1 MQKKNII
8 ITIVAVVIIA
18 ALTLSVLL
26 IIRPK
31 ATSTTAKI
39 DSRVVQTTQS
49 IITQLKTATVSG
61 TVLKDSAVSFVDNKQ
76 AQTMYILDT
85 GLNKYVQVTSGDGA
99 IIARVGGYN
108 DQQLKVATGE
118 LASFLTKQGLT
129 TTLKT
134 NDQTALMTVSNQDL
148 ICQVKT
154 VSNTSG
160 PIMQIQLLCID
171 TSSYANQVST
181 ISQLTALWKEASST
195 AYDQLSLETIKK
207 DPYTVALLY
216 AMPKIASSAH
226 ILVFVKDNDTWV
238 YIGDAESG
246 TSVVANE
253 KYVINQSIKDGLDN
267 PKYGSF
273 LHDVLFSAVK
283 NVHK

>member
-8 ITIVAVVIIA
+8 ITIVTVVVIA

-26 IIRPK
+26 LVRPR
-31 ATSTTAKI
+31 ATFMTAKS
-39 DSRVVQTTQS
+39 DSRVVQTTQT

-61 TVLKDSAVSFVDNKQ
+61 TVLKDSTVSFFDNKQ
-76 AQTMYILDT
+76 AQTMYILDA
-85 GLNKYVQVTSGDGA
+85 GLNKYVQVTSSDGA
-99 IIARVGGYN
+99 FIARVGGYS
-108 DQQLKVATGE
+108 DQQLKVVMGE
-118 LASFLTKQGLT
+118 LTSFLTKQGLT

-134 NDQTALMTVSNQDL
+134 NDQTVLMTVSNQDL
-148 ICQVKT
+148 ICQVRT

-171 TSSYANQVST
+171 NSSYAKQVST
-181 ISQLTALWKEASST
+181 ISQLTGLWKEASST

-226 ILVFVKDNDTWV
+226 VLVFVKDNDTWV

-273 LHDVLFSAVK
+273 LHDVLFGAVG
-283 NVHK
+283 NVNK

>member
-8 ITIVAVVIIA
+8 ITIVAVAIIA
-18 ALTLSVLL
+18 AVTLSVLL
-26 IIRPK
+26 LVRPK
-31 ATSTTAKI
+31 ATSTTVKN
-39 DSRVVQTTQS
+39 DSRVVQTTQT
-49 IITQLKTATVSG
+49 IITQLKTVTVSG
-61 TVLKDSAVSFVDNKQ
+61 TVLKDSTVSFVDNKQ
-76 AQTMYILDT
+76 AQTMYILDA
-85 GLNKYVQVTSGDGA
+85 GLNKYVQVTSSDGA
-99 IIARVGGYN
+99 FIARTGGYSA
-108 DQQLKVATGE
+108 QQLKVAMGE
-118 LASFLTKQGLT
+118 LTSFLTKQGLT
-129 TTLKT
+129 TSLKT
-134 NDQTALMTVSNQDL
+134 NDQTVVMTVSNQDL
-148 ICQVKT
+148 ICQVRT

-171 TSSYANQVST
+171 NSSYAKQVST
-181 ISQLTALWKEASST
+181 ISQLTGLWKEASST
-195 AYDQLSLETIKK
+195 AYDQLSLETIKN

-226 ILVFVKDNDTWV
+226 VLVFVKDNDTWA

-273 LHDVLFSAVK
+273 LHDVLFGAVE
-283 NVHK
+283 NVQK

>member
-1 MQKKNII
+1 MQKKSII
-8 ITIVAVVIIA
+8 ITIVAIAIVA

-26 IIRPK
+26 LVHPR
-31 ATSTTAKI
+31 ATPTTAKS
-39 DSRVVQTTQS
+39 DSRVVQTTQT

-61 TVLKDSAVSFVDNKQ
+61 TVLKDSTVSFFDNKQ
-76 AQTMYILDT
+76 AQTMYILDS
-85 GLNKYVQVTSGDGA
+85 GLNKYVQVTSSDGA
-99 IIARVGGYN
+99 FIARVGGYS
-108 DQQLKVATGE
+108 DQQLKVVMGE
-118 LASFLTKQGLT
+118 LTSFLTKQGLT

-134 NDQTALMTVSNQDL
+134 NDQTVLMTVSNQDL
-148 ICQVKT
+148 ICQVRT

-171 TSSYANQVST
+171 NSSYTKQVST
-181 ISQLTALWKEASST
+181 ISQLTSLWKEASST

-226 ILVFVKDNDTWV
+226 VLVFVKDNDTWV

-273 LHDVLFSAVK
+273 LHDVLFGPVE

>member
-8 ITIVAVVIIA
+8 ITIVAVAIIA

-26 IIRPK
+26 LVHPK
-31 ATSTTAKI
+31 TTSTTAKI
-39 DSRVVQTTQS
+39 DSRVVQTTQT

-61 TVLKDSAVSFVDNKQ
+61 TMLKDSTVSFVDNKQ
-76 AQTMYILDT
+76 AQSMNILDA
-85 GLNKYVQVTSGDGA
+85 GLNKYVQVVSSDGA
-99 IIARVGGYN
+99 FVARVGGYS
-108 DQQLKVATGE
+108 DQQLKVVMGE
-118 LASFLTKQGLT
+118 LTNFLTKQGLT

-134 NDQTALMTVSNQDL
+134 NDQTELMTVSNQDL

-160 PIMQIQLLCID
+160 PIMQIKLLCVD
-171 TSSYANQVST
+171 TSSYANQVSA
-181 ISQLTALWKEASST
+181 ISQLTGLWKEASST
-195 AYDQLSLETIKK
+195 TYDQLSLETIKK
-207 DPYTVALLY
+207 DTYTVALLY
-216 AMPKIASSAH
+216 AMPKIPSSAH
-226 ILVFVKDNDTWV
+226 VLVFVKDNDTWV

-246 TSVVANE
+246 NSVMANE

-273 LHDVLFSAVK
+273 LHDVLFGAVK